1 MKKYLLLGII
11 AASLAL
17 VMGCSGGYGSPA
29 TKTTT
34 ATGPTTT
41 TQAAGGNAVTISG
54 FAFSPATLNVA
65 VGTKVTWTNKD
76 STTHTVS
83 SDTNAFE
90 SGSLASGASYSY
102 TFNTAG
108 TYAYHCS
115 IHTYMKGTVVV
126 K

>member
-17 VMGCSGGYGSPA
+17 MMGCSGGYGSPA

-41 TQAAGGNAVTISG
+41 TQASGGNTVTISG

-76 STTHTVS
+76 GTTHTVS
-83 SDTNAFE
+83 SDTNAFN
-90 SGSLASGASYSY
+90 SGNLADGASYSY

-108 TYAYHCS
+108 TYAYHCA
-115 IHTYMKGTVVV
+115 IHTYMKGTIVV

>member
-1 MKKYLLLGII
+1 MKKYLVVGII

-17 VMGCSGGYGSPA
+17 MMGCSGGYGSPA

-65 VGTKVTWTNKD
+65 AGTKVTWTNKD

-90 SGSLASGASYSY
+90 SGSLANGASYSY
-102 TFNTAG
+102 TFNTAA

>member
-1 MKKYLLLGII
+1 MKKYLVIGIV

-17 VMGCSGGYGSPA
+17 MVGCSGGYGSPA

-41 TQAAGGNAVTISG
+41 TQAAGGSAVTISG

-76 STTHTVS
+76 GTTHTVT
-83 SDTNAFE
+83 SDTNVFDA
-90 SGSLASGASYSY
+90 GNIADGASYSY

-108 TYAYHCS
+108 TFPYHCK